1 MLDTGQLPLSGEP
14 LLWFQQGLLSATQ
27 KEYEQAV
34 ASYDCVLRVRPD
46 CFDVWYE
53 RGLALENLGTYN
65 DAIASYDRALQ
76 LQPPKDVACV
86 IWQNRGDAQ
95 QYGLGQY
102 ADAIASYDRA
112 LQVNSEHYQAWQ
124 NRGNALLYGFNQ
136 YAEAIASYDRALQLK
151 PDYYLAWRNRGNA
164 LIELTRY
171 SEAIASY
178 DRALEIE
185 PNDQAASYGRSCALE
200 RSGLAYKQPTTN
212 PVWYGRGYSE
222 LNPLDEA
229 AIEANETSVFI
240 AHPGT
245 NHTQQQPIFVLEDEQ
260 GTREITLEKSSYSI
274 GRDPKSDICLHS
286 QFVSRQHATLLK
298 ILRDDGTYIYQIV
311 DGALGGKRSTNGLM
325 INGRKHRAWDLAHDD
340 VVVFGPQV
348 RALYFTSPQPPLDS
362 SPD

>member
-14 LLWFQQGLLSATQ
+14 LLWFQQGLLLAST

-34 ASYDCVLRVRPD
+34 VSYESVLKVRSD
-46 CFDVWYE
+46 CFEVWYE
-53 RGLALENLGTYN
+53 RGLALENLGAYN

-76 LQPPKDVACV
+76 LKPPRDVACT

-95 QYGLGQY
+95 QYGLGEY
-102 ADAIASYDRA
+102 ADAIASYDKA
-112 LQVNSEHYQAWQ
+112 LQINSEHYQAWQ

-136 YAEAIASYDRALQLK
+136 YADAIASYDQVLRLK

-178 DRALEIE
+178 DKALEIE

-222 LNPLDEA
+222 LNPLDET
-229 AIEANETSVFI
+229 AIEANETAVF
-240 AHPGT
+240 T
-245 NHTQQQPIFVLEDEQ
+245 NHPDPKQTQKPVFVLEDEQ
-260 GTREITLEKSSYSI
+260 GTREILLEKSSYSI

-311 DGALGGKRSTNGLM
+311 DGALGGKRSTNGLL
-325 INGRKHRAWDLAHDD
+325 INGCKHRVWDLAHDD

-348 RALYFTSPQPPLDS
+348 RGIYLASAPSTLDS
-362 SPD
+362 